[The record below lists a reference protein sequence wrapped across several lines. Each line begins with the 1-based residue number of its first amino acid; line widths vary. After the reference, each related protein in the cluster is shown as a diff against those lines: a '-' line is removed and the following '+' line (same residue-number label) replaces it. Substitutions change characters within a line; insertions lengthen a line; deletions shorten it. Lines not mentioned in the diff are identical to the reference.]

1 MTIRR
6 RHALFPTLVAAAV
19 AAASAACGSDGSGS
33 DRSGSTST
41 HDTAPPT
48 APPSGG
54 SELFGVVLAGP
65 TCPVETA
72 DKPCPPRPVDAEVY
86 AQDAGGVTI
95 ASTRTDA
102 DGRYHLS
109 LPPGSYTLVA
119 ETDETMSICQ
129 PVSVS
134 VPSGAPVQ
142 ADIGCDTGIR

>member
-6 RHALFPTLVAAAV
+6 RHALLPTLVAAAV
-19 AAASAACGSDGSGS
+19 AASAACGSDESGS
-33 DRSGSTST
+33 DGSDST
-41 HDTAPPT
+41 GIHDTAPPT
-48 APPSGG
+48 EPTSRGSG
-54 SELFGVVLAGP
+54 LFGVVLAGP

-72 DKPCPPRPVDAEVY
+72 DEPCPPRPVDAEVN

-109 LPPGSYTLVA
+109 LAPGAYTLVA

-129 PVSVS
+129 PVTVT